1 MKNRIIAIMLSGIM
15 LFTFFGCGKKKNE
28 ADVYFLNF
36 KPESAAAYEKI
47 AKEYEKETGIRVKM
61 MTAASG
67 EYESTLK
74 SEMSKSDVPTIFQ
87 LNGPVGYTNWEDY
100 CYDLSGTALYGYLT
114 DKSLA
119 IEKDGGAYGIPYVVE
134 GYGIIY
140 NSAITDKYFA
150 LDGAKFASMDEI
162 DSFDKLS
169 SLVTDMTAKKDA
181 LGIEGVFASTSL
193 AAGNQWRWQTHLLNV
208 PLYYEF
214 GANGENPTLEAL
226 DANEISFKYEK
237 NFKNIFDL
245 YINNSVTQPQ
255 LLGSKSVDD
264 SMAEFA
270 LGRCA
275 MVQNGN
281 WAWSQISGVSG
292 NTVAEE
298 DIKMLPIYTGVP
310 GEEHQGLCVGTES
323 YIAVNAKADQKDID
337 ASVAFL
343 EWMFSSETGK
353 AYVTNELGFISP
365 FNTFTDEEKPADP
378 LAREVLSWLDSGKV
392 SVDWMFA
399 AFPSEGYKDY
409 VGGAL
414 LEYSGGNAPWENVAS
429 TIRERWSSER
439 QR

>member
-1 MKNRIIAIMLSGIM
+1 MLTGVM
-15 LFTFFGCGKKKNE
+15 LFTFFGCGKKNNTPS
-28 ADVYFLNF
+28 VYFLNF

-47 AKEYEKETGIRVKM
+47 AKEYEKETGIRVKV
-61 MTAASG
+61 MTASSG

-74 SEMSKSDVPTIFQ
+74 AEMSKSDVPTIFQ
-87 LNGPVGYTNWEDY
+87 LNGPVGYTTWEDY
-100 CYDLSGTALYGYLT
+100 CYDLSGTALYGYLS
-114 DKSLA
+114 DQSLA
-119 IEKDGGAYGIPYVVE
+119 IQKDGGVYGIPYVVE

-150 LDGAKFASMDEI
+150 LDGAKFASMEEI

-169 SLVTDMTAKKDA
+169 TLVTDMTAKKEA

-214 GANGENPTLEAL
+214 ATKGDNTTLEAL
-226 DANEISFKYEK
+226 DANEIEFEYEE

-298 DIKMLPIYTGVP
+298 DIKMLPIYTGIP

-323 YIAVNAKADQKDID
+323 YIAVNAKAEQKDID

-343 EWMFSSETGK
+343 EWLFSSETGK
-353 AYVTNELGFISP
+353 SYVTNELGFISP
-365 FNTFTDEEKPADP
+365 FNTFNDDEKPTDP

-399 AFPSEGYKDY
+399 AFPSEGYKDA

-414 LEYSGGNAPWENVAS
+414 LEYSGGNAKWEDVALAV
-429 TIRERWSSER
+429 RERWASER

>member
-1 MKNRIIAIMLSGIM
+1 MLTVVF
-15 LFTFFGCGKKKNE
+15 LLTLFGCGKKNNK
-28 ADVYFLNF
+28 ADVYLLNF
-36 KPESAAAYEKI
+36 KPESASAYEKI
-47 AKEYEKETGIRVKM
+47 AKEYEKETGVKVKI

-87 LNGPVGYTNWEDY
+87 LNGPVGYTNWADY
-100 CYDLSGTALYGYLT
+100 CYDLSGTALYGYLS

-119 IEKDGGAYGIPYVVE
+119 IENEGGVYGIPYVVE

-140 NSAITDKYFA
+140 NSEITDKYFA
-150 LDGAKFASMDEI
+150 LDGAKFASMEEI
-162 DSFDKLS
+162 DGFEKLS
-169 SLVTDMTAKKDA
+169 ALVTDMTAKKDK
-181 LGIEGVFASTSL
+181 LGIDGVFASTSL
-193 AAGNQWRWQTHLLNV
+193 APGNQWRWQTHLLNV

-214 GANGENPTLEAL
+214 GTDGNNPTLEAL
-226 DANEISFKYEK
+226 DANEITFKYEE

-281 WAWSQISGVSG
+281 WAWSQIKGVSG
-292 NTVAEE
+292 NTVKEE
-298 DIKMLPIYTGVP
+298 NIKMLPIYTGIQ

-323 YIAVNAKADQKDID
+323 YIAVNAKAEQKDID

-343 EWMFSSETGK
+343 EWLFSSETGK

-378 LAREVLSWLDSGKV
+378 LAREVLNWLDSGKV

-414 LEYSGGNAPWENVAS
+414 LEYSGKSANWEDVAS
-429 TIRERWSSER
+429 VIREQWSSER